1 MNLGCATGHP
11 SFVMSA
17 SFTNQTLAQIELWT
31 NPEAYANKVY
41 TLPKKLDEKV
51 AALHLEKIGVKLT
64 KLSPKQSVLYR
75 RGAAGPVQAR
85 ALPLLS
91 SSGMG
96 QAEHHLLL
104 PGLGATHVW
113 RLGSPAI
120 WRPGASCLLEGDLG
134 AGKSEF
140 ARAVIQALAGE
151 PITVPSPTFTLLQ
164 SYALPALEV
173 GHADLYRLADP
184 GEIAELGLEEC
195 WQHGALLV
203 EWPDR
208 AAWLWPAERLTL
220 ALSSAPDRGAEARRA
235 HLSGSGRT
243 GPTCSPALAAGFTPL

>member
-1 MNLGCATGHP
+1 
-11 SFVMSA
+11 
-17 SFTNQTLAQIELWT
+17 
-31 NPEAYANKVY
+31 
-41 TLPKKLDEKV
+41 
-51 AALHLEKIGVKLT
+51 
-64 KLSPKQSVLYR
+64 
-75 RGAAGPVQAR
+75 
-85 ALPLLS
+85 
-91 SSGMG
+91 MG

-104 PGLGATHVW
+104 PGIGATHVFAT
-113 RLGSPAI
+113 RVAGHLAPGSVV
-120 WRPGASCLLEGDLG
+120 LLEGELG

-151 PITVPSPTFTLLQ
+151 RITVPSPTFTLLQ

-203 EWPDR
+203 EWPER

-220 ALSSAPDRGAEARRA
+220 ALSSAPDGSAEARQA
-235 HLSGSGRT
+235 HLRGSGYWADLL
-243 GPTCSPALAAGFTPL
+243 PALAAGFTPL

>member
-1 MNLGCATGHP
+1 
-11 SFVMSA
+11 MSA
-17 SFTNQTLAQIELWT
+17 SFANQTLAQIELWT

-64 KLSPKQSVLYR
+64 KLSPKQSSYIGVAPHGPFKPETTATEQR
-75 RGAAGPVQAR
+75 RHGAGR
-85 ALPLLS
+85 APP
-91 SSGMG
+91 
-96 QAEHHLLL
+96 APPRPRRH
-104 PGLGATHVW
+104 P
-113 RLGSPAI
+113 RLGSRVAGHLA
-120 WRPGASCLLEGDLG
+120 PGSVVLLEGDLG

-140 ARAVIQALAGE
+140 ARAVIQVLAGE
-151 PITVPSPTFTLLQ
+151 QITVPSPTFTLLQ

-203 EWPDR
+203 EWPER

-235 HLSGSGRT
+235 HLSGSGYWADLL
-243 GPTCSPALAAGFTPL
+243 PALAAGFAPP